1 MCGQKTAQN
10 MIFSLDT
17 TPSSGL
23 PAVITLAAH
32 FPDRTTD
39 EVPIPEACKRLED
52 KGAAVVGLNCSR
64 GPDIMM
70 PLIQEIKNVC
80 KVGSRFILI

>member
-1 MCGQKTAQN
+1 MSCLRTEDDLN
-10 MIFSLDT
+10 MISNSDAI
-17 TPSSGL
+17 SSGL

-64 GPDIMM
+64 GPDVMM
-70 PLIQEIKNVC
+70 PLIQEIKNAC
-80 KVGSRFILI
+80 KVGSHRI